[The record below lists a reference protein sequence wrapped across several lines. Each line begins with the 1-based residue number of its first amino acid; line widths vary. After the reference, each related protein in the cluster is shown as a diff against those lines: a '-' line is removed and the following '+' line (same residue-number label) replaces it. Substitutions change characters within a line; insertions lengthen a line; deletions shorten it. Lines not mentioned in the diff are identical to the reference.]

1 MRCECDLI
9 KKLIVE
15 IGTSRVRL
23 SNWIRALIVVV
34 DAQSE
39 EGEEHAENGHLLV
52 VG

>member
-1 MRCECDLI
+1 M
-9 KKLIVE
+9 E
-15 IGTSRVRL
+15 IGISRVRL

-52 VG
+52 AG

>member
-1 MRCECDLI
+1 M
-9 KKLIVE
+9 E
-15 IGTSRVRL
+15 IGISGVRL

-52 VG
+52 AS